1 MGAFDTDIDV
11 EVEELL
17 VAASQPTEAAAGKTG
32 AWRTFRPELDHDTCI
47 ECGQCDTHCPDDAF
61 DEAFNIDY
69 DYCKG
74 CGICESVC
82 PVDAIEMVKE
92 SSA

>member
-11 EVEELL
+11 EVEELI

-32 AWRTFRPELDHDTCI
+32 AWRTFRPDIDFDTCI
-47 ECGQCDTHCPDDAF
+47 ECGQCYTYCPDGV
-61 DEAFNIDY
+61 IDGDLEIDM

-74 CGICESVC
+74 CGICAKVC
-82 PVDAIEMVKE
+82 PVDAIEMIPE
-92 SSA
+92 RER

>member
-11 EVEELL
+11 EVEEWI

-32 AWRTFRPELDHDTCI
+32 AWRTFKPELDHETCI
-47 ECGQCDTHCPDDAF
+47 ECGECYSYCPDDVF
-61 DEAFNIDY
+61 DRDLNIDL

-74 CGICESVC
+74 CGICASVC
-82 PVDAIEMVKE
+82 PVDAIEMIPE
-92 SSA
+92 RTQ